1 MSAGKKNVYTC
12 PQGHETVTVDLV
24 DGTTPFMISCRTPGC
39 GATAQSSFY
48 GVDQARD
55 ALWEWYRPDDT
66 EKGGLAAAMR
76 KHVEMG
82 GLLLREHAELG
93 GQLGEEPCPEA
104 KLVWGP
110 ARPNYQSATTL
121 VPEERPVVGFRRSS
135 IPTFDPSLKPLPRY
149 QPCLDCQ
156 KPTRG
161 RFCQPCLA
169 AQAARAALPRSE
181 T

>member
-55 ALWEWYRPDDT
+55 ALWSWYRPDDT

-82 GLLLREHAELG
+82 GWPLREHAELG

-104 KLVWGP
+104 KLVWVP
-110 ARPNYQSATTL
+110 RDRTIKVRRPSSPRRVPSSAL
-121 VPEERPVVGFRRSS
+121 DGRRSRRS
-135 IPTFDPSLKPLPRY
+135 IP
-149 QPCLDCQ
+149 
-156 KPTRG
+156 
-161 RFCQPCLA
+161 A
-169 AQAARAALPRSE
+169 
-181 T
+181 